1 MTGRT
6 ENFQNGRYS
15 HLFGAGI
22 GGLQGVGP
30 TAGMPF
36 ERARGSAA
44 IGRAYDLDIA
54 RDAIRDKDFPVTEVD
69 PRTLSSTQ
77 PSVTRDGVRFYM
89 SDEYKQSGETYA
101 DLNHRAGAHSAG
113 NKVPIVYHT
122 EDGKENVI
130 LSGHHRA
137 TAALLS
143 GQMLKAKV
151 VTGPWRTRAQT
162 DRKAS

>member
-1 MTGRT
+1 MTGRNET
-6 ENFQNGRYS
+6 FQNGRYS
-15 HLFGAGI
+15 HLFGSGI
-22 GGLQGVGP
+22 QGLQGVGP

-54 RDAIRDKDFPVTEVD
+54 RDAIRDSDYPITEVD

-77 PSVTRDGVRFYM
+77 PSVTRDGVRHYM
-89 SDEYKQSGETYA
+89 SDEYRETGETYA
-101 DLNHRAGAHSAG
+101 DQNHKAGAHTAG
-113 NKVPIVYHT
+113 NKVPLIYHT
-122 EDGKENVI
+122 DDDRENVI

-137 TAALLS
+137 TAAMLG

-151 VTGPWRTRAQT
+151 VTGPWRTRAQSA
-162 DRKAS
+162 R